1 MKPLARTSASV
12 VLISLL
18 LIYLAILIALLILH
32 GNAVSMT
39 SGSMEPALARGSLL
53 LVTKTEPGR
62 LQVGDIIT
70 FESQHDSTNVS
81 RVIGVIT
88 SDSQLLFRTKADA
101 NESLDLEFVGEADI
115 QGVIGFHVPYLGV
128 FLEYSASL
136 AGKFV
141 LLAPILV
148 VLAFL
153 LILNRRKIAR
163 ASSSNN
169 Q

>member
-18 LIYLAILIALLILH
+18 LIYLAILIALLVLH

-70 FESQHDSTNVS
+70 FKSQDDSTNVS
-81 RVIGVIT
+81 RVIGVIA
-88 SDSQLLFRTKADA
+88 SDSQLFFRTKADA
-101 NESLDLEFVGEADI
+101 NESLDLEFVDEAAV
-115 QGVIGFHVPYLGV
+115 QGIVDFHIPYLGV
-128 FLEYSASL
+128 LLDCSASL

-141 LLAPILV
+141 LLAPILG

-153 LILNRRKIAR
+153 LMLNRRKIAR